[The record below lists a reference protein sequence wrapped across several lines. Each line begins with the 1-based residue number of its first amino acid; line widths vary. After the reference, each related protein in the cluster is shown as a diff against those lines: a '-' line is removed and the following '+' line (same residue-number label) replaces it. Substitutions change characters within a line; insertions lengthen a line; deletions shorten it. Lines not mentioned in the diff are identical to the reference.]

1 LIYPHIVPEF
11 SKAKALSTKQI
22 GSPENPYAF
31 LEIAMRSVSR
41 FSVLFLTVGIVVAS
55 TGLFGTSQGTAI
67 AQIPGASNQMSPGVK
82 TMSQVNVLFVNPS
95 AADDKAANG
104 SERAPFK
111 TITQAL
117 RAAGPNTVIM
127 LNQGTYSVENGEQF
141 PLILKPG
148 VSLQGDARTK
158 GRGILIQGGG
168 DYLSR
173 SYGGQ
178 KVTIVA
184 ANQSGLTGV
193 TVTNPKPPSSKN
205 EDLWRGYGVWIESSN
220 PVIVENTFANS
231 MQDGISVNGNS
242 APTIRNNY
250 FFGNKANGITISGN
264 SRPEV
269 RENIFQQ
276 TGFGIN
282 IIQNAQPIV
291 VGNQIQY
298 NRSGIVVQGN
308 ARPVLRNNI
317 IQNNKEDGLVAIG
330 SSMPDLGSASEP
342 GGNEFRNNTRFD
354 INAGAAKQVISGA
367 GNTLVGNRISG
378 KVEMNGTTASVAQ
391 SRQSL
396 PLRTNNTNQ
405 QLSASREV
413 IFSAPGVF
421 ETDNKLLTPLPRN
434 NTPSGRLNPQLVP
447 LQPANSSLPLGQFQQ
462 PFAGRSNPRPTPPVI
477 PQTGQTASRTNGE
490 FPTPSSLPGYSNRGT
505 QNAANRPDTPQMN
518 YVRID
523 PNTVEF
529 TAPQSPSNLAAQS
542 RQNMSDVGN
551 SSLLPV
557 PDPNV
562 PIGNSGNMRRM
573 QIPQSIPTTAYRPN
587 PSFAPVAEPQSQ
599 TNSRFRVMVEVI
611 SERDQEL
618 VRFLS
623 PGAFSTMWQG
633 KTVMQA
639 GVFSSRYNADGMAKV
654 LYNNGLRA
662 VVEEIS

>member
-1 LIYPHIVPEF
+1 LIHPHIVPQL
-11 SKAKALSTKQI
+11 SKAKASSTKQI
-22 GSPENPYAF
+22 GAADNPYAF
-31 LEIAMRSVSR
+31 LEIAIRSVSR
-41 FSVLFLTVGIVVAS
+41 FSVLFFTVGMVVAS
-55 TGLFGTSQGTAI
+55 TGLFGASQETAI
-67 AQIPGASNQMSPGVK
+67 AQIAGASNQMSPGVK

-95 AADDKAANG
+95 APDDNAANG

-117 RAAGPNTVIM
+117 RAASPNTVIM
-127 LNQGTYSVENGEQF
+127 LNRGTYSTESGEQF

-148 VSLQGDARTK
+148 VSLQGDARSK
-158 GRGILIQGGG
+158 GRGIIIQGGD

-178 KVTIVA
+178 NVTIVA
-184 ANQSGLTGV
+184 ANQAGLTGL
-193 TVTNPKPPSSKN
+193 TVTNPSP
-205 EDLWRGYGVWIESSN
+205 RGYGVWIESSN

-231 MQDGISVNGNS
+231 TQDGISVNGNS

-282 IIQNAQPIV
+282 ITQNAQPIV

-317 IQNNKEDGLVAIG
+317 IQNNKEDGLVAIA

-378 KVEMNGTTASVAQ
+378 KVDMNGTTAPIAQ
-391 SRQSL
+391 RTQSL
-396 PLRTNNTNQ
+396 PLRTNTNQ
-405 QLSASREV
+405 EPSGSREV
-413 IFSAPGVF
+413 TFSAPGVF
-421 ETDNKLLTPLPRN
+421 ETTNRQYPPLPRN
-434 NTPSGRLNPQLVP
+434 NTPSGRLNPQLLP

-477 PQTGQTASRTNGE
+477 PQPRQTASRTNGG
-490 FPTPSSLPGYSNRGT
+490 FPTPSSLPGYSNP
-505 QNAANRPDTPQMN
+505 AANSRDTPQIN

-529 TAPQSPSNLAAQS
+529 TAPQSA
-542 RQNMSDVGN
+542 QNMPDVRN

-562 PIGNSGNMRRM
+562 PIGNSGNMRRL
-573 QIPQSIPTTAYRPN
+573 QIPESMPTTAYRPN
-587 PSFAPVAEPQSQ
+587 PTFAPVAQPQPQ

-611 SERDQEL
+611 SERDQDL

-639 GVFSSRYNADGMAKV
+639 GVFSSRYNADGMAKI

>member
-1 LIYPHIVPEF
+1 LIHPYIIGQL
-11 SKAKALSTKQI
+11 SKAKASSTEQI
-22 GSPENPYAF
+22 GSADNPYAF
-31 LEIAMRSVSR
+31 LEIAMRSISR
-41 FSVLFLTVGIVVAS
+41 FSVLFFTVGIVVAS
-55 TGLFGTSQGTAI
+55 TGLFGTSQETAI

-95 AADDKAANG
+95 AADDNAANG

-111 TITQAL
+111 TITKAL
-117 RAAGPNTVIM
+117 RGAKPNTVIM
-127 LNQGTYSVENGEQF
+127 LNRGTYSVESGEQF

-158 GRGILIQGGG
+158 GRGIIIQGGD

-178 KVTIVA
+178 NVTIVA
-184 ANQSGLTGV
+184 GNQTGLTGM
-193 TVTNPKPPSSKN
+193 TVTNPNP
-205 EDLWRGYGVWIESSN
+205 RGYGVWIESSN

-231 MQDGISVNGNS
+231 TQDGISVNGNS
-242 APTIRNNY
+242 EPTIRNNY

-282 IIQNAQPIV
+282 ITQNAQPIV

-317 IQNNKEDGLVAIG
+317 IQNNKEDGLVAIA

-378 KVEMNGTTASVAQ
+378 KVDMNATTASVTQ
-391 SRQSL
+391 SPQSL
-396 PLRTNNTNQ
+396 PLRTNTNQ
-405 QLSASREV
+405 GLKASTEV
-413 IFSAPGVF
+413 TFSAPGVS
-421 ETDNKLLTPLPRN
+421 ETNNRLYAPLPRN
-434 NTPSGRLNPQLVP
+434 NTPSGQLNPQLLP

-462 PFAGRSNPRPTPPVI
+462 PFPGRSNPRPTPPAI
-477 PQTGQTASRTNGE
+477 PQTGQTVSRRNGG
-490 FPTPSSLPGYSNRGT
+490 FPKPSSLPGYSNPGT
-505 QNAANRPDTPQMN
+505 QNAANSRDTPQIN

-542 RQNMSDVGN
+542 GQNMPPLGN

-557 PDPNV
+557 PDRNV
-562 PIGNSGNMRRM
+562 PIGNSGNSRNMRRM
-573 QIPQSIPTTAYRPN
+573 QIPESIPTTAYRQN
-587 PSFAPVAEPQSQ
+587 PSFTPVAQPQPL
-599 TNSRFRVMVEVI
+599 TNSRFRVMVEVV

-618 VRFLS
+618 VKFLS
-623 PGAFSTMWQG
+623 PGAFSTIWQG

-639 GVFSSRYNADGMAKV
+639 GVFSSRYNADGMAKI